1 MNKVIETVKELRE
14 ELLKD
19 ERFKE
24 YLRLKKLFEENEQL
38 VQMRQELLL
47 LQKEGKKEEY
57 LLLKSQYDNNPLVKN
72 YYFSKE
78 EVSDLIKDIVE
89 ILDI

>member
-1 MNKVIETVKELRE
+1 MNKVIETAKELRE

-57 LLLKSQYDNNPLVKN
+57 SLLKSRYDNNPLVKN

>member
-1 MNKVIETVKELRE
+1 MNKVIETAKELRE

-57 LLLKSQYDNNPLVKN
+57 SLLKSQYDNNPLVKN